1 MPRCAPPAGAYTGTR
16 AQPSKPSASR
26 ARSRAAASASRATG
40 AAPLLFTL
48 NLELASPSSIG
59 ACATTALTGADA
71 RARSAAAT
79 SAWPPPIDEPHS
91 ATRAPAR
98 ASTPGAPPPAPARSH
113 ATAAARSAAWCGGLT
128 RWRGSPSEPPKVR

>member
-1 MPRCAPPAGAYTGTR
+1 MPRCAPPVGAYTGTR

-79 SAWPPPIDEPHS
+79 SAWPPPIDEPQMPS
-91 ATRAPAR
+91 FDRFV
-98 ASTPGAPPPAPARSH
+98 TP
-113 ATAAARSAAWCGGLT
+113 AARSA
-128 RWRGSPSEPPKVR
+128 GSAPLKTWSAAATKLSLIHI